1 MLDVEA
7 LKAPIAGATPVGP
20 EMRGEVEFGEIEEAV
35 RSFGTMTPGELKKVV
50 TRCGALFALSK
61 DQTPAIIALEASAR
75 IGDLAEM
82 RAALAL
88 IEHLIADHWED
99 YHPGPAEEMAEAR
112 INELAALKRRA
123 ALLLPFSKL
132 ALAKLPGPG
141 DIGFTADMVRVAA
154 APVEAWSK
162 DDENKLKEMVEKGN
176 ATKIDADNQKL
187 LRERARMLRFICR
200 SISEPARLLD
210 AESGVNFDGMA
221 EIADAATIAQGV
233 LAQIK
238 AVRAPLTSIGDAL
251 YTVDEAVESKL
262 GRGPGLGTVANEVYA
277 MVKSCDAFV
286 EAFAPPPAVVA
297 EEAEDAGAPAATGAA
312 AAAAPKPVM
321 ALSVESVRSRADVI
335 TAMDAIIRYYVEN
348 EPSSPVPLMLR
359 RVRGWVNKEF
369 LDVMKD
375 ILPAT
380 GDELVKLLVPRD
392 S

>member
-20 EMRGEVEFGEIEEAV
+20 ELRGEVEFGEIEEAV
-35 RSFGTMTPGELKKVV
+35 RGFGTMTPGELKKIVV
-50 TRCGALFALSK
+50 RCGALFALSK
-61 DQTPAIIALEASAR
+61 DQTPAIVALEAAAR

-82 RAALAL
+82 RNALAL
-88 IEHLIADHWED
+88 IEHVVADHWED
-99 YHPGPAEEMAEAR
+99 YHPGPADEMAEAR

-132 ALAKLPGPG
+132 SLAKLPGPG
-141 DIGFTADMVRVAA
+141 DLGFTADMVRVAA
-154 APVEAWSK
+154 APVAAWSK
-162 DDENKLKEMVEKGN
+162 EDEAKLKEMVEKGN
-176 ATKIDADNQKL
+176 ATKFDADNQRL

-210 AESGVNFDGMA
+210 AENGVAFDGMA
-221 EIADAATIAQGV
+221 EIADAPQVAQGL
-233 LAQIK
+233 LAQIDT
-238 AVRAPLTSIGDAL
+238 VRAPLSALGDAL
-251 YTVDEAVESKL
+251 YAIDEGVEAKL
-262 GRGPGLGTVANEVYA
+262 GRGPGLGQIANDVYA

-286 EAFAPPPAVVA
+286 EAFAPPRAVVVHLA
-297 EEAEDAGAPAATGAA
+297 EVDPTAPAGSVAATA
-312 AAAAPKPVM
+312 KPVV
-321 ALSVESVRSRADVI
+321 ALSVESVQNRADVV
-335 TAMDAIIRYYVEN
+335 TALDAIIRYYVEN

-380 GDELVKLLVPRD
+380 GDELAKLLVPRD